1 MRVSRLLL
9 LGSVLA
15 SPAAAQGREQ
25 TPAEQ
30 VAHVLSRLTFG
41 ARPGDSERVAR
52 MGVNRWIA
60 EQLRP
65 WTIGDAAVASSL
77 RSISAWTQPTA
88 SLAAL
93 PDRRMLT
100 SVRLQRPR
108 MAGDSGV
115 NAAMAATAIR
125 TLRVRLVG
133 MLNLNTQFAAGKMV
147 LAEHSERQLF
157 EVVADFW
164 ENHFSVYS
172 AKIPSREALVA
183 LHRDAVRPYAMGRF
197 RDLLGAVAHS
207 PAMLFYLDNHLST
220 RDGLNENYARELLEL
235 HTLGVDGGYTQPDII
250 AVARALTGWGINNEK
265 PRPALNEPTRF
276 EFRGGQHDRSEKVV
290 LGTTLAAD
298 RGIEDGE
305 EVLDILARHPSTA
318 KFIAWKLVRRLVSD
332 EPPPALVERAAETF
346 RRTDGHIASVVETI
360 VTSDEFFSQAAFR
373 AKVKT
378 PFEFIASARRAFG
391 LDADTTTATVQAVTR
406 LGQPTY
412 GRAEPDGW
420 PDEAASW
427 MNSGTLLNR
436 VMLAA
441 DIAAA
446 KAPFADVE
454 YWRGWKNLRGL
465 SAEAQADAVIGAFLG
480 GVASAPT
487 RAALLQA
494 NGSGEERLAEM
505 VAVVLGAPEFQRR

>member
-9 LGSVLA
+9 LGSVIV

-41 ARPGDSERVAR
+41 ARAGDSARVAA
-52 MGVNRWIA
+52 MGVDRWVA

-65 WTIGDAAVASSL
+65 WTIADAAVGASL
-77 RSISAWTQPTA
+77 RSLAAWTQPSS
-88 SLAAL
+88 SLASASNRLTFATL
-93 PDRRMLT
+93 PQPRPRVGTDTGMAERMLVR
-100 SVRLQRPR
+100 SV
-108 MAGDSGV
+108 
-115 NAAMAATAIR
+115 AIR
-125 TLRVRLVG
+125 SIG
-133 MLNLNTQFAAGKMV
+133 FFNLNTQFAAGKLV

-157 EVVADFW
+157 EIIADFW

-172 AKIPSREALVA
+172 AKIPSREALIA
-183 LHRDAVRPYAMGRF
+183 MHRDAVRPNAMGRF

-207 PAMLFYLDNHLST
+207 PAMLYYLDNHLST

-235 HTLGVDGGYTQPDII
+235 HTLGVDGGYTQQDII

-265 PRPALNEPTRF
+265 PRPALNEPTTF
-276 EFRGGQHDRSEKVV
+276 EFRSGQHDRGEKVV
-290 LGTTLAAD
+290 LGTTLAAG
-298 RGIEDGE
+298 RGVEDGDD
-305 EVLDILARHPSTA
+305 VLDLLARHPSTA
-318 KFIAWKLVRRLVSD
+318 KFIAWKLARRLVSD

-378 PFEFIASARRAFG
+378 PFEFIVSARRAFG

-427 MNSGTLLNR
+427 INSGTLLNR

-446 KAPFADVE
+446 KAPFTDVE

-480 GVASAPT
+480 GVASPAT
-487 RAALLQA
+487 RAALLEA
-494 NGSGEERLAEM
+494 TGSGEERLAEIL
-505 VAVVLGAPEFQRR
+505 AVVLGSPEFQRR